1 MIAGVLFLIGVI
13 VFIQA
18 INTQQNYDSSVNS
31 QFDAKISDKKTTT
44 LQPSNIPTSKQPA
57 PTFEQTKQPQK
68 QSTTTVKQTE
78 LSQKSIISSKSKP
91 TDLHEL
97 ELAVF
102 NEINNVRQQYGIHPL
117 RWDDRVADVARKHS
131 EDLINRNYFSH
142 TSPEG
147 KQPWDRMA
155 ENNVDCLAGEN
166 IIRAYVFDDAKIIVE
181 SWMDSEG
188 HRKNILNSK
197 YDKTGIGIV
206 PTGQFVFVTQNFCLS
221 DEIVNQYKKQPEKIT
236 IDFWP

>member
-18 INTQQNYDSSVNS
+18 LNTQQNYDSSVNS

-68 QSTTTVKQTE
+68 QSTTTLKQTE

-91 TDLHEL
+91 TDLREL
-97 ELAVF
+97 ELAIF
-102 NEINNVRQQYGIHPL
+102 NEINNVRQQYGVHPL
-117 RWDDRVADVARKHS
+117 RWDDRVAEVARKHS
-131 EDLINRNYFSH
+131 EDMVKRNYYGH
-142 TSPEG
+142 ISPEG
-147 KQPWDRMA
+147 KSAQNRMFQSGIG
-155 ENNVDCLAGEN
+155 CFAGEN
-166 IIRAYVFDDAKIIVE
+166 IEQAYTYDSAETIVKR
-181 SWMDSEG
+181 WLDSKE
-188 HRKNILNSK
+188 HRKNILSK
-197 YDKTGIGIV
+197 EYGRTGIGIASN
-206 PTGQFVFVTQNFCLS
+206 GQINFITQDFCVGYDKDLT
-221 DEIVNQYKKQPEKIT
+221 EKTI